1 MAPFNF
7 TAIGGNLAGT
17 PALMVSVVV
26 SADSQ
31 KPLSPPR
38 TWLHSARGV
47 VMSDAAERPATSPV
61 SAALQLHQPA
71 EIQCLMFE
79 SDSEFNS
86 HCVQPTGGSTFS
98 SDFNEQTVRGCR

>member
-1 MAPFNF
+1 
-7 TAIGGNLAGT
+7 
-17 PALMVSVVV
+17 
-26 SADSQ
+26 
-31 KPLSPPR
+31 
-38 TWLHSARGV
+38 
-47 VMSDAAERPATSPV
+47 MSDAAERPATSPV

-98 SDFNEQTVRGCR
+98 SDFNEQTVQCEAAGDASDTSHRSDSGLRFPKLQDAGRFPRSAAAH

>member
-1 MAPFNF
+1 
-7 TAIGGNLAGT
+7 
-17 PALMVSVVV
+17 
-26 SADSQ
+26 
-31 KPLSPPR
+31 
-38 TWLHSARGV
+38 
-47 VMSDAAERPATSPV
+47 MSDAAERPATSPV

>member
-1 MAPFNF
+1 
-7 TAIGGNLAGT
+7 
-17 PALMVSVVV
+17 
-26 SADSQ
+26 
-31 KPLSPPR
+31 
-38 TWLHSARGV
+38 
-47 VMSDAAERPATSPV
+47 MSDAAERPATSPV

-98 SDFNEQTVRGCR
+98 SDFNEQTVQCEAAGDAPDTSHRSDSGLRFPKLQDAGRFPRSAAAH